1 MTQLREEGWIHHL
14 ARHAVACFLTRGDL
28 WISWEEGMKVFEEL
42 LLDADWS
49 VNAGMWMWL
58 SCSSFFQQ
66 FFHCYCPV
74 RFGRKAD
81 PNGDYIRK
89 YLPVLKNYPTK
100 YIHEPWVAP
109 ESVQKTAKCVIGKDY
124 PVPMVNHALAS
135 RLNMERMKQVYQQLS
150 KYRPTAIGLT
160 MDEDMSKGSK
170 LIQLSPGAGVR
181 LTNSIGPVI
190 NTDNLLCQL
199 ASHSGDERRRNW
211 DSSGFQM
218 PVTRQ
223 AVDQLQ
229 VENTLNY
236 DKLQIETLNNS
247 EALIPGSVK
256 YEGESY
262 GKMRSPNTFPLVPE
276 PRKNSAKMK
285 QEQEER
291 IFFNPNNIN
300 NSIQSPGNESTVGG
314 GLSSTEKS
322 NK

>member
-89 YLPVLKNYPTK
+89 YLPVLRNYPTK

-109 ESVQKTAKCVIGKDY
+109 ESVQKTAKCVIGKEY
-124 PVPMVNHALAS
+124 PVPMVNHGNAS

-150 KYRPTAIGLT
+150 KYRPIITGPLSAMVNGN
-160 MDEDMSKGSK
+160 DEDSQKGRNDA
-170 LIQLSPGAGVR
+170 IFR
-181 LTNSIGPVI
+181 EPVI
-190 NTDNLLCQL
+190 VSGQGSRILECEVGDNLLCQL
-199 ASHSGDERRRNW
+199 VSHSGDERRKNW
-211 DSSGFQM
+211 SSSGFQM
-218 PVTRQ
+218 PVTRA

-229 VENTLNY
+229 VENTLNC
-236 DKLQIETLNNS
+236 DKLHIQTAAGTRSERDLEFVLND
-247 EALIPGSVK
+247 
-256 YEGESY
+256 
-262 GKMRSPNTFPLVPE
+262 R
-276 PRKNSAKMK
+276 
-285 QEQEER
+285 
-291 IFFNPNNIN
+291 
-300 NSIQSPGNESTVGG
+300 
-314 GLSSTEKS
+314 EK
-322 NK
+322 